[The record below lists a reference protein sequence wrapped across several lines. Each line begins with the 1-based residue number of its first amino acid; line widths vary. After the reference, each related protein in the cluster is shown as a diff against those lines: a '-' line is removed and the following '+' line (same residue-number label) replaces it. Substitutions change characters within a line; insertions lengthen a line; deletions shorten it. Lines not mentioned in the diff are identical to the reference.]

1 MQSSLNAI
9 LSSAV
14 VFQLL
19 FAAAFLLFSA
29 RGNKLSNRLLGLF
42 LLILS
47 VNTMDIV
54 LRLFG
59 LDSALAGIMFVTDAN
74 VYTFGPLIFLY
85 TQSVVYKD
93 FRLNRKLLWHFIPW
107 LAFFLLFTLAL
118 IFSEDNGTG
127 IQEDIQSY
135 QLPAIV
141 TVIALL
147 FYLHTGAY
155 MVASFK
161 LLQRYRKA
169 LKNRFAAVQQINL
182 SWLDFMLKAF
192 AAIGLIGFLHTVINS
207 AVSTRYMEVTLA
219 ALVIIEF
226 YFINSVLFRALKQP
240 QLFSGLSQVPDA
252 RYADAAIPESELASY
267 AKALSLLMTEK
278 QAFLNADINV
288 DILAQQLNLH
298 PKKLSQVINRSFNK
312 NFFDFIN
319 DHRIDF
325 ARKRLVEQP
334 EKTVLEILYESG
346 FNSKSSF
353 NTAFRKQTGM
363 TPSAYRKK
371 YL

>member
-29 RGNKLSNRLLGLF
+29 RGNKLSNRLLGVF
-42 LLILS
+42 LLILAI
-47 VNTMDIV
+47 NTADIV

-59 LDSALAGIMFVTDAN
+59 LDSAFAGFMFVTDAN

-93 FRLNRKLLWHFIPW
+93 FKLNWRQVWHFIPW
-107 LAFFLLFTLAL
+107 LLFFLFFTLAL
-118 IFSEDNGTG
+118 VLSGETG
-127 IQEDIQSY
+127 ADIQENIQSY
-135 QLPAIV
+135 ELPAYIN
-141 TVIALL
+141 VIALS
-147 FYLHTGAY
+147 FYLHTGLY
-155 MVASFK
+155 MVASFRTLRK
-161 LLQRYRKA
+161 YRKA
-169 LKNRFAAVQQINL
+169 LKDRFAAVQKINL
-182 SWLDFMLKAF
+182 NWLGFMLKTF
-192 AAIGLIGFLHTVINS
+192 AAIGLISFLHAVINS
-207 AVSTRYMEVTLA
+207 TISTSYMEITLA

-226 YFINSVLFRALKQP
+226 YFINAVLFKALRQP
-240 QLFSGLSQVPDA
+240 QLFSGLSQA
-252 RYADAAIPESELASY
+252 AEIRYADASIPEEQLQAHS
-267 AKALSLLMTEK
+267 KALNLLMTED
-278 QAFLNADINV
+278 QIFLDADINV
-288 DILAQQLNLH
+288 EVLAQRLDLH

-319 DHRIDF
+319 DHRIEF
-325 ARKRLVEQP
+325 AKKRLVEKP
-334 EKTVLEILYESG
+334 EKTVLEVLYESG

-353 NTAFRKQTGM
+353 NTVFRKQTGM